1 MGENPDQ
8 TMNQQALMKT
18 TIQILPSI
26 EKKTTRNKHLYE
38 NEADYKVIK
47 VPTVSSTFIIGQKK
61 I

>member
-8 TMNQQALMKT
+8 IMNQQALMKT

-38 NEADYKVIK
+38 NEAD
-47 VPTVSSTFIIGQKK
+47 
-61 I
+61 